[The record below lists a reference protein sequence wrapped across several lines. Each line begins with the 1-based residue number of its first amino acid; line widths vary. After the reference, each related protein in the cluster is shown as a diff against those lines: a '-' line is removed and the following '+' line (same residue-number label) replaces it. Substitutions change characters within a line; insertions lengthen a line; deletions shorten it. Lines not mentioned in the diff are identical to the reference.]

1 MAPYPS
7 TPSTTRFPPLSRS
20 VRGQRRT
27 PGLKRRGPRR
37 EPKRRFV
44 LFCEGARTEPAYFD
58 AIKRGCASTLI
69 AVEIVGAA
77 GVPMTIAERAVEE
90 ANTRGRRRRKRD
102 SFEEDDEVWAVFDRD
117 QHPHFKDAVQW
128 CEDHGVSVARSDPCF
143 ELWLILHERDHDRPC
158 DHWEVQD
165 DFARLHPEYDR
176 SGSKTP
182 DCADMVRRVEE
193 AEKRAEAQLRR
204 REKDRTPFG
213 NPSTTVFRLTRAIR
227 DADERAKP
235 PDERAKP

>member
-1 MAPYPS
+1 MAPCPS
-7 TPSTTRFPPLSRS
+7 TPSTTRFPTLSR
-20 VRGQRRT
+20 RIRDRRRT

-77 GVPMTIAERAVEE
+77 GVPMTIAERAAEE
-90 ANTRGRRRRKRD
+90 ANARGHRRRKRD
-102 SFEEDDEVWAVFDRD
+102 SFEEDDEIWAVFDRD
-117 QHPHFKDAVQW
+117 RHPHFKDAVQR
-128 CEDHGVSVARSDPCF
+128 CEDHGVGVARSDPCF
-143 ELWLILHERDHDRPC
+143 ELWLILHERDYDRPC
-158 DHWEVQD
+158 DRREAQRELE
-165 DFARLHPEYDR
+165 RLHPKYDR

-182 DCADMVRRVEE
+182 DCDDMVRRVEE
-193 AEKRAEAQLRR
+193 AEKRAEAQLHLRK
-204 REKDRTPFG
+204 EQGDPFG
-213 NPSTTVFRLTRAIR
+213 NPSTTVFQLTRAIR

-235 PDERAKP
+235 

>member
-1 MAPYPS
+1 MAPC
-7 TPSTTRFPPLSRS
+7 PSTTRFPLLPRR
-20 VRGQRRT
+20 VRDRRRT

-90 ANTRGRRRRKRD
+90 ANANRRRRKRD
-102 SFEEDDEVWAVFDRD
+102 SFEEDDEIWAVFDRD
-117 QHPHFKDAVQW
+117 QHPHFKDAVQR
-128 CEDHGVSVARSDPCF
+128 CEQHDIGVARSDPCF
-143 ELWLILHERDHDRPC
+143 ELWLILHERDYDRDC
-158 DHWEVQD
+158 NHWDVQK
-165 DFARLHPEYDR
+165 DFEDLRPEYDR
-176 SGSKTP
+176 GGSKTP

-193 AEKRAEAQLRR
+193 AEKRAEAQLHL
-204 REKDRTPFG
+204 REEEDAPFG